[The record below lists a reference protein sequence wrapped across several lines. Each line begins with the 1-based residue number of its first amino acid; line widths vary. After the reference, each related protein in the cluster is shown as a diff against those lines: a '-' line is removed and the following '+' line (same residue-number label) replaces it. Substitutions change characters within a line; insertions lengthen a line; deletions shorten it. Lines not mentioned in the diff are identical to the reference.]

1 MKSFFAK
8 CAVALALFGT
18 IAFVWQADAQNEGK
32 KKKGAAADPT
42 AAMAKKLESVEL
54 TADQKTKL
62 EAINKEHGPKL
73 KDAQAKV
80 DKILTPEQIKARRE
94 AQQAAKAAGKKG
106 KEAQDSVNEALKLT
120 AEQKKAME
128 DAQKGLREAQMA
140 YNTAVAGI
148 LTAEQKEKA
157 KIGGR
162 KKNA

>member
-8 CAVALALFGT
+8 CAVAFVLLAS

-32 KKKGAAADPT
+32 KKKGGDPT
-42 AAMAKKLESVEL
+42 AAMAKKLESVDL
-54 TADQKTKL
+54 TAEQKAKL
-62 EAINKEHGPKL
+62 ETINKEHGPKL

-128 DAQKGLREAQMA
+128 DADKELKAAQA
-140 YNTAVAGI
+140 SYNTAVAGI

-157 KIGGR
+157 KIGGGK
-162 KKNA
+162 KKNK

>member
-8 CAVALALFGT
+8 CAVALALFGA
-18 IAFVWQADAQNEGK
+18 IAFAWQAEAQNQN
-32 KKKGAAADPT
+32 KKKGGGDPT

-54 TADQKTKL
+54 TDEQKTKL
-62 EAINKEHGPKL
+62 KAINDEHGPKL

-106 KEAQDSVNEALKLT
+106 KEAQDSVTEALKLT
-120 AEQKKAME
+120 DEQKKTMA
-128 DAQKGLREAQMA
+128 DADKELKSAQSA
-140 YNTAVAGI
+140 YQTAVAGI

>member
-8 CAVALALFGT
+8 CAVALALLST
-18 IAFVWQADAQNEGK
+18 IAFVWQADAQNENK
-32 KKKGAAADPT
+32 KKRGAADPT

-120 AEQKKAME
+120 AEQKKAMD
-128 DAQKGLREAQMA
+128 DAQKDLRDAQTA

-157 KIGGR
+157 KIGG
-162 KKNA
+162 KKAK